1 MVREGGAQDLQLMKA
16 GELKIH
22 IRNEV
27 ETYVLAV
34 A

>member
-1 MVREGGAQDLQLMKA
+1 MKA

-34 A
+34 AWSRFRQ